1 MFPRILVQHVFMF
14 LDACP
19 VLCLTLFIAFI
30 SFIFPSQTRKKKKK
44 REIVSCNRLVPCGLQ
59 DCKQTS
65 HRWFTDHYILYS
77 FHSTNESHSVP
88 LHIQEVESS
97 QRALESAVLALHAYH
112 ATNMNLNRTCSLC
125 HQLLRSLTRDAK

>member
-1 MFPRILVQHVFMF
+1 MFPRIVVQHVFMF

-44 REIVSCNRLVPCGLQ
+44 RERQYHVTDWFLV

-97 QRALESAVLALHAYH
+97 QRALESAVLTLHAYH
-112 ATNMNLNRTCSLC
+112 AMNMNLNRTCSLC